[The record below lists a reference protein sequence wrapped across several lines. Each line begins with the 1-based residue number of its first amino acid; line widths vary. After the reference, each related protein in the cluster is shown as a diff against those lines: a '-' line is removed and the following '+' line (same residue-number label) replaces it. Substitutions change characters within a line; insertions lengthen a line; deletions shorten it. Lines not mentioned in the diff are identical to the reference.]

1 MTDRR
6 DVSGNLPSEFAER
19 VSDPIDFADRLA
31 WERARRRFS
40 TPRREA
46 MPEIKHVK
54 TDVRHFLVVDGTR
67 GPIAYGPN
75 EAAMHPA
82 GYLYFP
88 KAGTKTPEKMRG
100 KLLQVTEIFVPEF
113 EEAVAKDVASA
124 YNAWVAAVNEATARR
139 MSEWPEAK

>member
-1 MTDRR
+1 MTDRIPQ
-6 DVSGNLPSEFAER
+6 SGNLPSEFAER

-67 GPIAYGPN
+67 GPIAYGVD
-75 EAAMHPA
+75 EAATHPA
-82 GYLYFP
+82 GYIYFP
-88 KAGTKTPEKMRG
+88 KEGRKTPEKMRG
-100 KLLQVTEIFVPEF
+100 KIFKVIDVVVAEVEEPPVKLQ
-113 EEAVAKDVASA
+113 AVYDE
-124 YNAWVAAVNEATARR
+124 WTAACRQEDADRDARY
-139 MSEWPEAK
+139 PEAK

>member
-1 MTDRR
+1 MTDRIPQ
-6 DVSGNLPSEFAER
+6 SGNLPSEFAER

-67 GPIAYGPN
+67 GPIAYGVD
-75 EAAMHPA
+75 EAATHPA

-88 KAGTKTPEKMRG
+88 KEGRKTPEKMRG
-100 KLLQVTEIFVPEF
+100 KIFKVIDVVVAEVEEPPVKLQ
-113 EEAVAKDVASA
+113 AVYDEWTAA
-124 YNAWVAAVNEATARR
+124 YQQEDADRDARY
-139 MSEWPEAK
+139 PEAK

>member
-1 MTDRR
+1 MTDRIPQ
-6 DVSGNLPSEFAER
+6 SGNLPSEFAER

-31 WERARRRFS
+31 WERARRRFQL
-40 TPRREA
+40 PRRET
-46 MPEIKHVK
+46 MPAFSHI
-54 TDVRHFLVVDGTR
+54 TIDTRHFLVVDGTR

>member
-1 MTDRR
+1 MTDRIPQ
-6 DVSGNLPSEFAER
+6 SGNLPAEFAER

-67 GPIAYGPN
+67 GPIAYGVD
-75 EAAMHPA
+75 EAATHPV

-88 KAGTKTPEKMRG
+88 KEGRKTPEKMRG
-100 KLLQVTEIFVPEF
+100 KIFKVIDVVVAEVEEPPVKLQ
-113 EEAVAKDVASA
+113 AVYDE
-124 YNAWVAAVNEATARR
+124 WAAACRQEDAERDARY
-139 MSEWPEAK
+139 PEAK